1 MNGSRDQAVALVTRI
16 EELLGRLHAL
26 LDEPPSAGDLHPASS
41 DVVDSTFWSEPP
53 PPPSFADGRWLG
65 RSIDDVFELELRID
79 LARARRLSGD
89 MYRQSRAGRRWFA
102 SFATP
107 PAAPLLPA
115 SASWGIM
122 FTRASERQLAE
133 PAGTGTVALSKEGEE
148 ASLAT
153 ESDWTGPALATI
165 VAAESLPGFPTGIT
179 VTFRLEWCGPALR
192 SLRIC
197 RNVAAASADRGS
209 SRSTKR
215 PRLSAA
221 TILETAGL
229 RVQEV
234 AVESFENT
242 SRPASQVELLA
253 MGLDSA
259 AACRAREHDADL
271 IVVDMAG
278 TARPRLQA
286 VRFPRHAALPDPV
299 LAVSGR
305 GAGAKSKTKLHA
317 ELRGVGESL
326 GLLRRDTGDAWSSH
340 SVSPMGSPVSYHHGR
355 AAYWSRFDGQFEA
368 DELAFLGHAPLPRLG
383 DVGRKAA
390 FGLPQSDAVPNPAPF
405 GGAAYWEEWPGVPRS
420 GPSPS
425 AGRVELHV
433 GGPASGRIIHLG
445 QPLFLELRLSNLS
458 EEVLSLDAAML
469 DLKAGQVN
477 LFARRVGWSRTQ
489 LFERR
494 FQPIVRRAYDAPR
507 NPVNVRGGETSGAVN
522 MQVGYG
528 TDGPFFP
535 EPGIY
540 DIHATVDL
548 IDTDGVDR
556 VSSAPFRIRVEE
568 PHGSEATEETL
579 RLLEPD
585 AGFWLALG
593 GFETLA
599 ATSATLLGIAEQ
611 RAGRAQGDGIVAAI
625 RRAAAIDAG
634 RFYSTRSASAA
645 EAGLERCVEL
655 FDLLARDGGL
665 INFDTA
671 TSTDT
676 EQLWHKQARRLAGRR
691 REEGAARLSKR
702 KSSRRSSRAPSSR

>member
-1 MNGSRDQAVALVTRI
+1 VNGPRDQAVALVTRI
-16 EELLGRLHAL
+16 EELLRRLHAL
-26 LDEPPSAGDLHPASS
+26 LDEPRSAGDLHPASS
-41 DVVDSTFWSEPP
+41 DVIDSTSEPP
-53 PPPSFADGRWLG
+53 PPPSFSDGRWFG

-107 PAAPLLPA
+107 PAVPLLPA
-115 SASWGIM
+115 SASWGII

-133 PAGTGTVALSKEGEE
+133 PEGTGTVAMSKEGE
-148 ASLAT
+148 ASLAK
-153 ESDWTGPALATI
+153 ESDWAGPALATI
-165 VAAESLPGFPTGIT
+165 IAAEPLPGFPTGIT

-197 RNVAAASADRGS
+197 RNVPAASADRRS

-215 PRLSAA
+215 PHLSAA
-221 TILETAGL
+221 AILDTAGL
-229 RVQEV
+229 GVQEV
-234 AVESFENT
+234 SGESREST

-253 MGLDSA
+253 MGLESA
-259 AACRAREHDADL
+259 ASCRARGHDADL
-271 IVVDMAG
+271 IVVDIAG

-299 LAVSGR
+299 LAVTGR
-305 GAGAKSKTKLHA
+305 GLGAKSKTRLYA

-326 GLLRRDTGDAWSSH
+326 GLVRRDTGDAWSSH
-340 SVSPMGSPVSYHHGR
+340 SVSPMGSPVSYRHGR

-368 DELAFLGHAPLPRLG
+368 DELAFLGHAPLPLLG

-390 FGLPQSDAVPNPAPF
+390 FGLFQGDVVSNPAPF
-405 GGAAYWEEWPGVPRS
+405 GGAAYWEEWPGMPC
-420 GPSPS
+420 S
-425 AGRVELHV
+425 AAPHSTRRVELHIE
-433 GGPASGRIIHLG
+433 GPASGRMIHLG
-445 QPLFLELRLSNLS
+445 QPLFLELRLLNLS
-458 EEVLSLDAAML
+458 EEELSLDAAIL
-469 DLKAGQVN
+469 DLKAGQAN

-507 NPVNVRGGETSGAVN
+507 NPVHIRGGETSGAVN

-540 DIHATVDL
+540 EIHATVDL
-548 IDTDGVDR
+548 IDADGVDR

-568 PHGSEATEETL
+568 PRGLEATEETL

-593 GFETLA
+593 GFETLP
-599 ATSATLLGIAEQ
+599 ATGATLLGIAEQ
-611 RAGRAQGDGIVAAI
+611 RAGRAQADGIVAAI

-634 RFYSTRSASAA
+634 RFYSTRSTSAA

-676 EQLWHKQARRLAGRR
+676 EQLWHKQARRLAGTR
-691 REEGAARLSKR
+691 REEGAAQLSKR
-702 KSSRRSSRAPSSR
+702 KSSRQSSRAPSSC